1 MHELS
6 RQVTVNATEQ
16 FSPLIPATR
25 LRSVRATAGSSPP
38 KRGARRRKAGIQNL
52 LLAWVPACAGTSGRY
67 FTSAHDAPLLRVSAG
82 KSS

>member
-16 FSPLIPATR
+16 FSPLVPA
-25 LRSVRATAGSSPP
+25 
-38 KRGARRRKAGIQNL
+38 KAGIQNL
-52 LLAWVPACAGTSGRY
+52 LLAWIAACAGTSGRY
-67 FTSAHDAPLLRVSAG
+67 FTSAYDAPLLRVSAS